1 MEQNTLRQADAQI
14 EVTGIISEIKL
25 EKVKEENNEAIVG
38 RIKIQTDETNT
49 ISVNVNSRKFTK
61 DGSESKTYPGW
72 ETRMEEYKSIA
83 DVGRDDATIVY
94 IGKKAGNLRPSKY
107 INKESLKEVQ
117 GVNYSANFMNK
128 LDRTYTEDGEL
139 DIEFKAEFHVEGY
152 IQSMIDEIEKEEET
166 GRKILNLQVPT
177 YNSIEPLKIII
188 PENLVSSVEDIWEM
202 GNTVMVDGVIVNRS
216 IVHEK
221 IVKRAIGN
229 DIHETTTEYVNEL
242 VMTGGTAPYDEEMAY
257 SDEAIR
263 KALADKQIA
272 LEEAKAK
279 AQEEKK
285 NGKKSGSAVPKSA
298 VQTGRKLPTAGF

>member
-1 MEQNTLRQADAQI
+1 
-14 EVTGIISEIKL
+14 
-25 EKVKEENNEAIVG
+25 
-38 RIKIQTDETNT
+38 
-49 ISVNVNSRKFTK
+49 
-61 DGSESKTYPGW
+61 
-72 ETRMEEYKSIA
+72 
-83 DVGRDDATIVY
+83 
-94 IGKKAGNLRPSKY
+94 
-107 INKESLKEVQ
+107 
-117 GVNYSANFMNK
+117 MNK
-128 LDRTYTEDGEL
+128 LDRTYDEEGNL
-139 DIEFKAEFHVEGY
+139 DIEFKAEFHVGGY

-221 IVKRAIGN
+221 VVKRAIGN
-229 DIHETTTEYVNEL
+229 DIHETTTEYVNES

-257 SDEAIR
+257 SEELLESIN
-263 KALADKQIA
+263 DKQIA
-272 LEEAKAK
+272 LDEAKAK
-279 AQEEKK
+279 AQEDKK